1 MQQAPIKSSYRQQV
15 KAKSLPAPMKG
26 LNTAAPITATPEG
39 HALRLENWICRTN
52 GLKTRDGYSVVSA
65 GLGSPVVSIM
75 AHRNR
80 IFASTNAQL
89 FDGATPIPGFLMF
102 GGDWH
107 HALMTNAAGLFLI
120 ATNGGDGVRVFDG
133 TNWSAAAF
141 DGVDAASI
149 VTLCVHQSRL
159 WLVPNAGLTIYYL
172 DLDCFAGPVH
182 PVYLQQLARKGG
194 SVAAIASLTSDGG
207 ISANDKLVA
216 VTDQGEMILWTGVDP
231 AKDFEQ
237 AGVYNVSAPIGRRC
251 FAPYGG
257 GLAYLSTSG
266 VLPIPDVLPRV
277 DPNKPIAAISEVIQP
292 TLYAALATGAWQMAE
307 SIENELFIVSGPAG
321 QYVRSG
327 TDGWSSFSGLNA
339 TCWLNAAGALYFGTS
354 TGAVCQYGGM
364 SDNGAAISSYLVD
377 RFDRMGS
384 LSIKSIS
391 QVRPLYT
398 AAVNYRPRVAMLAN
412 YRDPPATF
420 AGYFTNAATYQ
431 WEDIAYAM
439 QPASWTRPNTSAR
452 ALWRSCGGQG
462 TEFSLL
468 MGLQTKSPVLYTGYD
483 LQYETGATL

>member
-15 KAKSLPAPMKG
+15 KVKSLAAPMKG
-26 LNTAAPITATPEG
+26 LHTAAPITATPEG
-39 HALRLENWICRTN
+39 HALRLENWICRTT
-52 GLKTRDGYSVVSA
+52 GLKTRDGYSVVAS

-80 IFASTNAQL
+80 IFASTSAQL
-89 FDGATPIPGFLMF
+89 FDGATPIPGFLMY

-107 HALMTNAAGLFLI
+107 HALMTNSAGLFLI

-133 TNWSAAAF
+133 AAWSVVTF
-141 DGVDAASI
+141 DGVDASTI

-159 WLVPNAGLTIYYL
+159 WLVPNSGLTIYYC

-207 ISANDKLVA
+207 VSANDKLMA

-231 AKDFEQ
+231 AKDFQ
-237 AGVYNVSAPIGRRC
+237 QSGVYNVSAPIGRRC
-251 FAPYGG
+251 FVPYGG
-257 GLAYLSTSG
+257 GIAYLSTSG
-266 VLPIPDVLPRV
+266 VLPIPDILPRV

-292 TLYAALATGAWQMAE
+292 TLNAALTSGAWQMAE
-307 SIENELFIVSGPAG
+307 SIENELFVVSGPNG

-354 TGAVCQYGGM
+354 TGTVCQYGGLT
-364 SDNGAAISSYLVD
+364 DNGSVINSYLVD
-377 RFDRMGS
+377 RFDRMGT
-384 LSIKSIS
+384 LSIKSVS
-391 QVRPLYT
+391 QVRPMLN
-398 AAVNYRPRVAMLAN
+398 AARNYRPRIQMLAN
-412 YRDPPATF
+412 YFDPPATF
-420 AGYFTNAATYQ
+420 DARYTNALAYQ
-431 WEDIAYAM
+431 WEDISYAM
-439 QPASWTRPNTSAR
+439 QPADWTRTNTSR
-452 ALWRSCGGQG
+452 QALWRSCAGQG
-462 TEFSLL
+462 TEFALL
-468 MGLQTKSPVLYTGYD
+468 MGLKTKNPVLYTGYD
-483 LQYETGATL
+483 LQYEIGATL